1 MHLGYL
7 CLFFYFCC
15 IHHKRKIVLQSLHIS
30 NYALIDQ
37 LSIRFYPGFNIITG
51 ETGAGKSIILGALG
65 LILGQRADMGV
76 LQDKDRKCSV
86 EGIFQIRGYQL
97 EHFFAQAELDYDD
110 ISILR
115 REITPAGKSR
125 AFINDTPVNLKVL
138 QDLSLRL
145 IDIHSQ
151 HQNLELGSRLFQ
163 LKLVDLIA
171 GNGVVLKEY
180 SRLYNELLS
189 QESSLTALKDEAA
202 RSRTD
207 LDYYE
212 FQFKQLEEARLKE
225 NEQQEL
231 ETEQTALEHAGEIK
245 AVFGVLS
252 EEIEHEE
259 YGILQKL
266 KEQAAQ
272 LAKMAG
278 ILPQAKQMKERLDSC
293 YFELKD
299 LSVES
304 ASLSERAE
312 HDPQRVTII
321 SNRLD
326 TIYSLQQKFRV
337 GTVPELIAIKNELRE
352 KIHQIASFDEEIEAA
367 GRRVEEL
374 QEKVQRQ
381 AIEISERRK
390 GVSGQIADSVIRVL
404 QKLGMTHADFR
415 IRFEKTEQPGL
426 MGIDDVQFLF
436 SSNRN
441 SVPNDIAKIASGGEI
456 SRVMLALKTLI
467 TDNKSL
473 PTIVFDEIDT
483 GISGE
488 VAVKTGSILKE
499 MSGHMQVINITHLP
513 QIAGKGQ
520 HHFKVYKYEA
530 NERTLTSIRELN
542 DDERIDEL
550 AQMLSG
556 EKASDTARKTARE
569 LLD

>member
-1 MHLGYL
+1 M
-7 CLFFYFCC
+7 
-15 IHHKRKIVLQSLHIS
+15 LQSLYIS

-76 LQDKDRKCSV
+76 LQDKGRKCTV
-86 EGIFQIRGYQL
+86 EGVFQIRGYQL

-110 ISILR
+110 VSILR
-115 REITPAGKSR
+115 REITPSGKSR

-151 HQNLELGSRLFQ
+151 HQSLELGTRLFQ
-163 LKLVDLIA
+163 LKLVDLVA
-171 GNGVVLKEY
+171 GNEPFLKEY
-180 SRLYNELLS
+180 GQVYDELLAQRS
-189 QESSLTALKDEAA
+189 ALAVLKVEAA
-202 RSRTD
+202 RSKAD

-212 FQFKQLEEARLKE
+212 FQFKQLDEARLKE

-231 ETEQTALEHAGEIK
+231 ETEQAALEHAGEIK
-245 AVFGVLS
+245 AAFGGLS
-252 EEIEHEE
+252 QAIEHEE
-259 YGILQKL
+259 YGILLKL
-266 KEQAAQ
+266 KEQSS
-272 LAKMAG
+272 LLVKLSG
-278 ILPQAKQMKERLDSC
+278 ISPQAKEMKERLESC
-293 YFELKD
+293 YLELKD
-299 LSVES
+299 LAEES

-312 HDPQRVTII
+312 HNPERIAFV
-321 SNRLD
+321 SSRLD
-326 TIYSLQQKFRV
+326 TIYTLQQKFRV
-337 GTVPELIAIKNELRE
+337 DTVPALIAVRDELGQ
-352 KIHQIASFDEEIEAA
+352 KIFQIASFDEEIEAA
-367 GRRVEEL
+367 TRQVDEL
-374 QEKVQRQ
+374 AKKVHEQ
-381 AIEISERRK
+381 ARMISERRK
-390 GVSGQIADSVIRVL
+390 GVSGQIAGSVIEML
-404 QKLGMTHADFR
+404 QKLGMVHAGFR
-415 IRFEKTEQPGL
+415 VHFDKTEQPGPT
-426 MGIDDVQFLF
+426 GIDDLQFLF

-441 SVPNDIAKIASGGEI
+441 SVPQDISKIASGGEI

-467 TDNKSL
+467 TDSRSL

-488 VAVKTGSILKE
+488 VAVKTGAILKE

-530 NERTLTSIRELN
+530 NERTFTSIRELN
-542 DDERIDEL
+542 DEERVDEL

-556 EKASDTARKTARE
+556 ERASDTARKTARE